1 VIETRTIRVGDAR
14 IAVHTTG
21 RGPLALLVHG
31 YPLDH
36 RMWLDLM
43 HGELAAHRTLCAVDL
58 RGHGDSPWALDRCH
72 AMELFADDLAAVL
85 RSLDDGPADVVA
97 LSMGGYAALALCERH
112 PLAVHSL
119 ALVDTRAS
127 ADTPEGKAGRTA
139 AMQNVLERGRRWLAE
154 QMVPKLLSPGCDAL
168 VRARVQTMVESLAVE
183 TILAD
188 LEGMRERK
196 NRRVVLPQ
204 LAMPVLV
211 VVGALDVITP
221 PSDAEAMQKEIPG
234 AQLAVVPDAGHLVP
248 MEAPGPFAAA
258 LGAFWG
264 VEIS

>member
-1 VIETRTIRVGDAR
+1 MRLKTEG
-14 IAVHTTG
+14 
-21 RGPLALLVHG
+21 
-31 YPLDH
+31 
-36 RMWLDLM
+36 
-43 HGELAAHRTLCAVDL
+43 GELAYEAEGTGPAVMFLHAFPLGLAMWDAQAAAL
-58 RGHGDSPWALDRCH
+58 RDGHQVLRFDARGFGDSDLGEGPLT
-72 AMELFADDLAAVL
+72 MERIADDA
-85 RSLDDGPADVVA
+85 VA
-97 LSMGGYAALALCERH
+97 LLDHLGLAKAVVVGCSMGGYAALALWERH
-112 PLAVHSL
+112 TSTVHSL

-154 QMVPKLLSPGCDAL
+154 QMVPKLVAQNCDAL
-168 VRARVQTMVESLAVE
+168 VRARVQTMIEALPVE

-204 LAMPVLV
+204 LALPVLV

-234 AQLAVVPDAGHLVP
+234 AQLAVIPDAGHLVP
-248 MEAPGPFAAA
+248 MEAPAAFAAE
-258 LGAFWG
+258 LGRFWG
-264 VEIS
+264 CPTE